1 MENEKK
7 YVVSSYR
14 ELETKLT
21 PFGWHDIQQGYLDP
35 SNRLRRITYD
45 NGARDHLF
53 TYKKRLA
60 QGHNLEIESTIA
72 AALFDEAWDHTIER
86 LVKRRISVEHGDLKW
101 DIDFYRWRHGKY
113 FVLAEVEMPPHM
125 THPEAILP
133 DLIPY
138 MVYEVPRDDDR
149 FAARRL
155 ADEDHVR
162 QVAHDLGLL

>member
-72 AALFDEAWDHTIER
+72 AALTALSR
-86 LVKRRISVEHGDLKW
+86 G
-101 DIDFYRWRHGKY
+101 
-113 FVLAEVEMPPHM
+113 
-125 THPEAILP
+125 
-133 DLIPY
+133 
-138 MVYEVPRDDDR
+138 
-149 FAARRL
+149 
-155 ADEDHVR
+155 
-162 QVAHDLGLL
+162 